1 MTEETAGIRIEIEED
16 AFNSKHFGLKMG
28 NMTIQQTQEGEAV
41 SALEQAGFLA
51 HVEAEAAKEGF
62 EHLTCKIDPNH
73 KNCIYALENRMFL
86 LTDTLITNCYDFTR
100 NLEQKASLTCEVG
113 DVQERDVPTLME
125 IARSSYQMDRFHSDP
140 TLPNELCDQ
149 YYERW
154 IENCCHGFA
163 DVVKVGYL
171 DGKPVGY
178 AAAKYTPGEEYIQFM
193 LVAVDPRARG
203 RGVHTSMK
211 YAKLEWARQLAKQ
224 HPSIK
229 GILDGTQIG
238 NIEVQRTWAKVG
250 FIPFS
255 SRFVF
260 QKKIV

>member
-1 MTEETAGIRIEIEED
+1 MIEETVGIRVEIQED
-16 AFNSKHFGLKMG
+16 TFNSKHFGLKMG
-28 NMTIQQTQEGEAV
+28 NMTIRQTEGDNNV
-41 SALEQAGFLA
+41 SILEQSRFLA
-51 HVEAEAAKEGF
+51 HVEMKAAKEGF
-62 EHLTCKIDPNH
+62 EHLTCKIDPNY
-73 KNCIYALENRMFL
+73 KNSIYALENRLFL
-86 LTDTLITNCYDFTR
+86 LTDTLITNCYDFNR
-100 NLEQKASLTCEVG
+100 NLGKEAKFTCEVG
-113 DVQERDVPTLME
+113 DVQEKDIPKLKE
-125 IARSSYQMDRFHSDP
+125 IARNSYKMDRFHSDP

-171 DGKPVGY
+171 DGEPVGY
-178 AAAKYTPGEEYIQFM
+178 AAAKYTDGEEYIQFM
-193 LVAVDPRARG
+193 LVAVDQKARG

-211 YAKLEWARQLAKQ
+211 YAKLEWARQIAKQ

-250 FIPFS
+250 FIPYS
-255 SRFVF
+255 SKFVF